1 MVLVLSAMHHC
12 DAVDE
17 ETGDHKNPVM
27 ITLYNVTNV
36 GVKLPDQLCQEIN
49 VAQNTIH

>member
-1 MVLVLSAMHHC
+1 MVLLPSAMHYH

-17 ETGDHKNPVM
+17 ETGDHKILEM

-36 GVKLPDQLCQEIN
+36 GVKLLDKLLSRK
-49 VAQNTIH
+49 